1 MRNISIYVLDKI
13 SVDDFVK
20 VTLKANDMFGIEGY
34 NLPRHEP
41 IKPGVQNAFAK
52 EKGKN
57 FAEVEASLTKNNPGP
72 GQY

>member
-1 MRNISIYVLDKI
+1 
-13 SVDDFVK
+13 
-20 VTLKANDMFGIEGY
+20 MFGIEGY

-41 IKPGVQNAFAK
+41 IKPGVQNAFSK